1 MKEFEINRLEIL
13 SDEYKKTEEKEEK
26 RNQEHREKKTDLS
39 NYVRLMYII
48 YSYIRIIRFK
58 KI

>member
-1 MKEFEINRLEIL
+1 MNIKKQKKKKRKEI
-13 SDEYKKTEEKEEK
+13 KKTE
-26 RNQEHREKKTDLS
+26 RKKTDLS

>member
-1 MKEFEINRLEIL
+1 MNI
-13 SDEYKKTEEKEEK
+13 KKTKEKEEK
-26 RNQEHREKKTDLS
+26 RNQEDREKKNGLK